1 MASPVLVVR
10 AGVGAWTSIKY
21 LLTRGLDIGEEVIPE
36 ESPLVVSNRHSSSP
50 RLIRQSESTY
60 NPRLSYIPLRTR
72 RSES

>member
-21 LLTRGLDIGEEVIPE
+21 LLTRGLDIGDEVIPE
-36 ESPLVVSNRHSSSP
+36 VAPLVVSARHSSSA
-50 RLIRQSESTY
+50 RVIRESESTY
-60 NPRLSYIPLRTR
+60 HPRLSYSPVRTR